1 MIFDWS
7 KESNFLCIIKEEE
20 VRIMRKVRRTRAK
33 KVLIV
38 SVMVAGMVTMGATYA
53 VWNSSLNIDA
63 NITTGNMDIRF
74 RDQVR
79 EKYQASLVDISGVE
93 KKKVD
98 AEFVME
104 EDGKKMKVLF
114 KTGLP
119 LTNLIKG
126 ELIKIDFPLI
136 PSPESTVNM
145 LQETKDNFDKEGTL
159 VEMKCDKVMVLSGL
173 NLYSTAVLE
182 DDFTQDLKFDLYQTV
197 HPTIE
202 QEEEGM
208 TATVFLKL
216 KEESIQRL
224 QNLPKAITLKQ
235 SDLQQTTTLTEEERA
250 KFQQD
255 GVVASY
261 TCELPFYVEQKQFSK
276 STIKCK

>member
-1 MIFDWS
+1 
-7 KESNFLCIIKEEE
+7 
-20 VRIMRKVRRTRAK
+20 MRKVRRTRAK

-145 LQETKDNFDKEGTL
+145 LQETKYNFDKEGTL

-182 DDFTQDLKFDLYQTV
+182 DDFTQDLKFDLYHTV

-224 QNLPKAITLKQ
+224 QNLPKTITLKQ

-276 STIKCK
+276 STVKCK

>member
-1 MIFDWS
+1 
-7 KESNFLCIIKEEE
+7 
-20 VRIMRKVRRTRAK
+20 MRKVRRTRAK

-182 DDFTQDLKFDLYQTV
+182 DDFTQDLKFDLYHTV
-197 HPTIE
+197 P
-202 QEEEGM
+202 
-208 TATVFLKL
+208 V
-216 KEESIQRL
+216 S
-224 QNLPKAITLKQ
+224 
-235 SDLQQTTTLTEEERA
+235 
-250 KFQQD
+250 
-255 GVVASY
+255 
-261 TCELPFYVEQKQFSK
+261 
-276 STIKCK
+276 